1 MVKKNQI
8 HKVLYQTSN
17 KVNSHSVV
25 NSRVSIE
32 AARSLRGSVCGT
44 LLSVDDKQVID
55 NCQLFQ
61 LIVMKWGNL
70 SSQTW
75 TRMEPLLQYEYVTKY
90 HGQSQNGIMGLLSK
104 LVRVCVLE

>member
-1 MVKKNQI
+1 M
-8 HKVLYQTSN
+8 LYQTSN

-70 SSQTW
+70 SSRRTTTAIRVRHQVSWSKSKWDYGFIEQTGSC
-75 TRMEPLLQYEYVTKY
+75 VCI
-90 HGQSQNGIMGLLSK
+90 GIIKCLYQL
-104 LVRVCVLE
+104 R